1 MPRVPSSLE
10 GGRGPPQPDDDST
23 AKKAAA
29 ARRAVALLVFAITLH
44 NFPEGLAVGVGF
56 GGAAAGLAGQS
67 RAKAMNLALGIG
79 LQNFPEGLAVSMP
92 LKRAGLSSY
101 KAFLFGQLSGVV
113 EPVGGIM
120 GAALVTLVT
129 PILPYALAFAAGAMI
144 YVVVDQLI
152 PESLAG
158 PSQNKQPLAFM
169 GGGRTDDGPRP
180 RPRLASSNVYVS

>member
-1 MPRVPSSLE
+1 
-10 GGRGPPQPDDDST
+10 
-23 AKKAAA
+23 
-29 ARRAVALLVFAITLH
+29 
-44 NFPEGLAVGVGF
+44 
-56 GGAAAGLAGQS
+56 
-67 RAKAMNLALGIG
+67 MNLALGIG

-113 EPVGGIM
+113 EPVGGIL

-152 PESLAG
+152 PESLEGAG
-158 PSQNKQPLAFM
+158 PAGSKQQTLSFM
-169 GGGRTDDGPRP
+169 GGFCLMMTLDVALG
-180 RPRLASSNVYVS
+180 